1 VSEREWSAWNI
12 AWMSA
17 HETVGHGSTQTR
29 VVGSVVDRRGE
40 PPEWDKVIS
49 ETTTAPHVLA
59 CRFGSVFSEPTKRRS
74 LFGIFMVSGE
84 PALNTIYATRYI
96 TREQTIARYING
108 FRGAGV

>member
-1 VSEREWSAWNI
+1 
-12 AWMSA
+12 MSA

-49 ETTTAPHVLA
+49 ETATAPRDSA
-59 CRFGSVFSEPTKRRS
+59 CELGSVCCEPPKRGS

-84 PALNTIYATRYI
+84 PALNDLCWLHYRSADDCSIC
-96 TREQTIARYING
+96 
-108 FRGAGV
+108 

>member
-1 VSEREWSAWNI
+1 
-12 AWMSA
+12 MSA

-49 ETTTAPHVLA
+49 ETTMAPHDLVRRL
-59 CRFGSVFSEPTKRRS
+59 GSVFSEPTKRRS

-84 PALNTIYATRYI
+84 PALNDLCWLHYRSADDCSIC
-96 TREQTIARYING
+96 
-108 FRGAGV
+108 